1 MLIDELPSTFLNS
14 VLVTT
19 EAEVDGIISLT
30 GGIPVD
36 VGLAS
41 CKPSPLSS
49 LSVGSDP
56 ECDKLL
62 LSIFP
67 SNENKM

>member
-1 MLIDELPSTFLNS
+1 MVEISDS

-19 EAEVDGIISLT
+19 EVDGRTSLT

-41 CKPSPLSS
+41 CKPSHLSS

-67 SNENKM
+67 SNENKMSLYHFCL